1 MMSPPP
7 NINGFHIV
15 WSDAFLGP
23 ANTLPDTNNNWN
35 LIQAGPNRDNKE
47 VQFYTNSLQ
56 NVQLSGGSTLQI
68 MPQKDGSGKWTSAR
82 LEGIQKFSCQAGQ
95 KMILQAN
102 LRTGR
107 SPASQQSVSVPYLN
121 LPPLLPLP
129 LNEAVMSPGSS
140 SQNLP

>member
-1 MMSPPP
+1 MSPPP

-23 ANTLPDTNNNWN
+23 ANTLPDMNNNWN
-35 LIQAGPNRDNKE
+35 IIQAGPNPDNKE
-47 VQFYTNSLQ
+47 VQFYTSSLQ

-68 MPQKDGSGKWTSAR
+68 MLQKDGNGKWTSAR

-107 SPASQQSVSVPYLN
+107 SPAFQQLVSVPYTIYC
-121 LPPLLPLP
+121 PC
-129 LNEAVMSPGSS
+129 SPFF
-140 SQNLP
+140 

>member
-1 MMSPPP
+1 MSPPP

-23 ANTLPDTNNNWN
+23 AHTLPDSNNNWN
-35 LIQAGPNRDNKE
+35 IIQAGPNRGNGE
-47 VQFYTNSLQ
+47 VQTYTNSVN

-68 MPQKDGSGKWTSAR
+68 MPQKDGNGNWTSAR
-82 LEGIQKFSCQAGQ
+82 LEGIHKFSCQAGQ

-107 SPASQQSVSVPYLN
+107 NPFFQQAVSVPLKGLPSPASPF
-121 LPPLLPLP
+121 
-129 LNEAVMSPGSS
+129 LNEAIMSL
-140 SQNLP
+140 QALPR